1 MHAPLFIMALV
12 AFLGTVAAAGEG
24 ITPTSN
30 TAEAIGGII
39 AVLVILVIVLLPL
52 ALFLPIYIKYRR
64 LKKRNAF
71 LESTKSEADA
81 NLLASQTA
89 LSNARAE
96 AERIIQSGNDA
107 KLEIIKKAQEEAQVI
122 AGEALEA
129 KGKSDEY
136 EKTAKAFQNIIKGY
150 GDEYIIPSNNLLD
163 DLAEEYSFA
172 DAGKELKAA
181 RARSKDMAGDGDAAA
196 CDYSEEVRKKTAIIF
211 IIDAFNGKVDSIL
224 SRARH
229 DNFGTL
235 AQEIRDAR
243 LAVNE
248 NGRAFR
254 NARIT
259 EEYANARIEEL
270 RLGCV
275 AFELRERDKAEQRE
289 IRERIREEEKARRE
303 QEKALREAAKQEE
316 TLRKAMEEARAKVES
331 ANAEERAKFEAK
343 LVELQG
349 KLAEAEAKAQRAKSM
364 AEMTKSGHVYIISNI
379 GSFGESVL
387 KIGMTRRLDPMD
399 RVWELSD
406 ASVPFDFDV
415 HAMIFSEDA
424 PKLEAA
430 LHRKFNETRVN
441 KVNFRKEFFRV
452 GITDLKREIEQLGIE
467 VAFTIHAEAEEYR
480 ESLAIDKMAAD
491 EREKI
496 MATLLM
502 NDEKTDGVEDG
513 SVVEDAKV
521 ATA

>member
-1 MHAPLFIMALV
+1 MGAFIL
-12 AFLGTVAAAGEG
+12 AFLW
-24 ITPTSN
+24 
-30 TAEAIGGII
+30 
-39 AVLVILVIVLLPL
+39 LVVIPILLVVY
-52 ALFLPIYIKYRR
+52 FIKFRR
-64 LKKRNAF
+64 LKRKYGPIEDVQGEVQRLLGEA
-71 LESTKSEADA
+71 STKTDAAERSLRAATFTLGEAK
-81 NLLASQTA
+81 
-89 LSNARAE
+89 AE
-96 AERIIQSGNDA
+96 AEKIIQSGNDA
-107 KLEIIKKAQEEAQVI
+107 KLEIIKKAREEAQAI

-129 KGKSDEY
+129 KGKADEY
-136 EKTAKAFQNIIKGY
+136 EKTARAFQNIIKGY
-150 GDEYIIPSNNLLD
+150 GDEYIIPSSNLLD
-163 DLAEEYSFA
+163 DLAEEYSFS
-172 DAGKELKAA
+172 DAGKELKTA
-181 RARSKDMAGDGDAAA
+181 RARSKDMVADREAGV
-196 CDYSEEVRKKTAIIF
+196 CDYAEESRRQTAIAF
-211 IIDAFNGKVDSIL
+211 VVDAFNGKVDSIL
-224 SRARH
+224 SRAKR

-289 IRERIREEEKARRE
+289 IKERMREEEKARRE

-316 TLRKAMEEARAKVES
+316 TLRKAMEEARASVES
-331 ANAEERAKFEAK
+331 ANAEEKAKFEAK
-343 LVELQG
+343 LAELEG

-364 AEMTKSGHVYIISNI
+364 AEMTKSGHVYVISNI
-379 GSFGESVL
+379 GSFGEQVL

-415 HAMIFSEDA
+415 HAMIFAEDA
-424 PKLEAA
+424 PKLEAE

-441 KVNFRKEFFRV
+441 KVNFRKEFFHV
-452 GITDLKREIEQLGIE
+452 GVADVQQVIGSLGVE
-467 VAFTIHAEAEEYR
+467 ATFTMRAEAMEYR
-480 ESLAIDKMAAD
+480 ETLAIDKMAGA

-502 NDEKTDGVEDG
+502 NDEKEDGVEEAEE
-513 SVVEDAKV
+513 VEA